1 MEKHRTNINEKR
13 IHVYIFENYRED
25 EKELRE
31 GIMFNKLFNALAVP
45 NTLFVIRDKK
55 DLASKWKQAS
65 KNFSNADINFIHWSG
80 HGDSEGVLLSSGEK
94 VSWNVL
100 SLFLLSTEDREKLI
114 LCLSSCEG
122 AGASSIGDKWP
133 IKMYRHLIAPIRDI
147 FWYEAAVAYTNF
159 YYAIRI
165 PKLSIGDAVEWMNQ
179 SLFDFTGNPTF
190 NHYDGQL
197 QNLIKHAPNPLI
209 KAMHI
214 AHKDELSK
222 FTSIYNN

>member
-1 MEKHRTNINEKR
+1 MSKQKRIDKIVERYGDKIKNIN
-13 IHVYIFENYRED
+13 D
-25 EKELRE
+25 LTGGKEPS
-31 GIMFNKLFNALAVP
+31 KLFYILAGHLDYLLDNDPDVCIKRYGVKIRKAINP
-45 NTLFVIRDKK
+45 IVKKLAPLFMKN
-55 DLASKWKQAS
+55 KQV
-65 KNFSNADINFIHWSG
+65 F
-80 HGDSEGVLLSSGEK
+80 
-94 VSWNVL
+94 
-100 SLFLLSTEDREKLI
+100 EDREKLI

-165 PKLSIGDAVEWMNQ
+165 PKLSIGDAVQWMNQ

-190 NHYDGQL
+190 IHYDGQL